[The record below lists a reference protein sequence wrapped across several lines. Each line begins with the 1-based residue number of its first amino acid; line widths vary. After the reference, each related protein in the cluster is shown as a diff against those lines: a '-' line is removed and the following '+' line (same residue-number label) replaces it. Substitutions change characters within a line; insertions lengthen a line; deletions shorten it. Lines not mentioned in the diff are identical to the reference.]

1 MRTFYENIKVVRAQT
16 NPETAIADTTYYPA
30 SGSFIDVR
38 GFEMCT
44 FHIQVGAI
52 TTATTFQVR
61 QDTSATVTASVKAL
75 TDALEVVGTG
85 DDGEDFLVEFET
97 KKLDTA
103 NGFNFVSLYSTGAS
117 GADDFAAIQCYLQN
131 ARDLPVTQGSNL
143 PTANKTL
150 LIG

>member
-1 MRTFYENIKVVRAQT
+1 MRTFYENIKVARAQV
-16 NPETAIADTTYYPA
+16 NPETAIADTTYYPL
-30 SGSFIDVR
+30 SGSFIDTR

-44 FHIQVGAI
+44 FHIQAGALD
-52 TTATTFQVR
+52 TALTFQVR

-103 NGFNFVSLYSTGAS
+103 NGFVFVSLYATGGS
-117 GADDFAAIQCYLQN
+117 GSNDYAAIQCYLWN